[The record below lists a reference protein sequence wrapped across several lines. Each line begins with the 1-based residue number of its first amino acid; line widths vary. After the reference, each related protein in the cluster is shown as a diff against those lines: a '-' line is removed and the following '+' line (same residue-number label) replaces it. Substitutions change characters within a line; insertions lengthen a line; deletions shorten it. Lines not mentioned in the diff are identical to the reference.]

1 MVSGIVTFIVGIV
14 VIVIGM
20 KNRNGNISM
29 LHSYHIKN
37 VKEEDKLPFGKLI
50 GLGMYIVG
58 VTLIIGGIILLI
70 EEYSYNEVLS
80 TVSMVIYIVGF
91 TIGFIIMFY
100 ALKKYNKGIF

>member
-1 MVSGIVTFIVGIV
+1 MVSGIITLIVGI
-14 VIVIGM
+14 IIIFIGI

-58 VTLIIGGIILLI
+58 VTLIIGGIILVI
-70 EEYSYNEVLS
+70 SQYWYIEVLS
-80 TVSMVIYIVGF
+80 TVSLVIYL
-91 TIGFIIMFY
+91 IGFILGFSIMFY